1 MNRPSIPL
9 LLAVVAAVLAL
20 PISTRASDIRPGD
33 RVRVNATDQA
43 GKLSQVTG
51 TVVSVDDQTLVVNKH
66 VSGHIR
72 DSDTPSEQTQAIP
85 LSSIT
90 SVERSLGTE
99 RHTTAGTL
107 IGAAGGIVL
116 GLLIWEAEKSS
127 ETATNDFDQAL
138 TQTVEAAAAPA
149 YMLLFGALGAGVG
162 AIIGHASGDEKWYR
176 VDGLSVGW
184 APTGFANGAVTVS
197 LDIDF

>member
-1 MNRPSIPL
+1 MNRPPIPL
-9 LLAVVAAVLAL
+9 LLAVLTAVLAF
-20 PISTRASDIRPGD
+20 PMSTRADDLRPGD
-33 RVRVNATDQA
+33 RVRVNATDEA
-43 GKLSQVTG
+43 GKFSQVTG
-51 TVVSVDDQTLVVNKH
+51 TFVSLDNGALVVKKN
-66 VSGHIR
+66 VSGHLR
-72 DSDTPSEQTQAIP
+72 DYDTPSEQTQAIP
-85 LSSIT
+85 LGSIT
-90 SVERSLGTE
+90 SVDRSLGTE
-99 RHTTAGTL
+99 RHTAAGTL

-116 GLLIWEAEKSS
+116 GLVIWEAEKSS
-127 ETATNDFDQAL
+127 DTGTNDFDQAL

-162 AIIGHASGDEKWYR
+162 AIIGHASGDEKWDR